1 MPAKKKQNIK
11 ISDKDKKDWFNFI
24 TNTET
29 VEDKDQKNIS
39 PLNKKNRIFD
49 LKVDLHGLKLNEAE
63 KKVADTISLALNKK
77 YRKILIITGKGIH
90 SNYQADP
97 YVSKDLRLLK
107 HAIPEFIQN
116 QYSEKIVSITT
127 APQDLGGEGAII
139 VFFKK

>member
-77 YRKILIITGKGIH
+77 YRKILFITGKGIH
-90 SNYQADP
+90 SNHQADP